1 MKRLSLLLTWIFLM
15 PFLLFPAQANMAA
28 PQKEDVGS
36 SITFEKNQ
44 QLAVLSQV
52 LDIQVQGSQATI
64 TACYTMKNTTQEEV
78 TTETMFLSP
87 NVEESGT
94 QVTVGGQEVPF
105 SVEHYG
111 ISYDTRI
118 TTQDWRYAVLSPGDE
133 ENHAPGEQVDS
144 ITFEMT
150 FAPEEEYDVVVSYVY
165 RLGGYPDLDYNTK
178 YGRIHYYLAPAAMWK
193 DFGNLTVHLQLD
205 EALPV
210 LKESNLDFEKVG
222 KREYQYTSSTLPEEN
237 LEITIDESWFQTIFS
252 TLRNPYL
259 PMMLLMFSPFLLI
272 LLLTILFFLWR
283 RRKKKNKQA

>member
-1 MKRLSLLLTWIFLM
+1 MKRLPLLLIWIFLM

-52 LDIQVQGSQATI
+52 LDIQVQGSQAAI

-105 SVEHYG
+105 SVERYG

-118 TTQDWRYAVLSPGDE
+118 ATQDWRYAVLSPGDG
-133 ENHAPGEQVDS
+133 ENTAPGEQVDS

-150 FAPEEEYDVVVSYVY
+150 FQPEEQLDVIVSYRY
-165 RLGGYPDLDYNTK
+165 RLGGYPDLDFNAK
-178 YGRIHYYLAPAAMWK
+178 YGRIRYYLAPAAMWK
-193 DFGNLTVHLQLD
+193 DFGNLTIHLQLD
-205 EALPV
+205 NAMPV

-222 KREYQYTSSTLPEEN
+222 KGEYQYSSPALPEGN
-237 LEITIDESWFQTIFS
+237 LEITIDENWFQTIFS
-252 TLRNPYL
+252 ILRNPYL
-259 PMMLLMFSPFLLI
+259 PMMLLMFSPLLLI
-272 LLLTILFFLWR
+272 LLLAVLFFLWR
-283 RRKKKNKQA
+283 RKKKKKSL

>member
-1 MKRLSLLLTWIFLM
+1 MKRLSLLLIWIFLM
-15 PFLLFPAQANMAA
+15 PFLLFPARANMAA
-28 PQKEDVGS
+28 PQKENVGS

-52 LDIQVQGSQATI
+52 LDIQVQGSQAAI

-105 SVEHYG
+105 SVERYG
-111 ISYDTRI
+111 IDYDTRI
-118 TTQDWRYAVLSPGDE
+118 ATQDWRYAVLSPGDGE
-133 ENHAPGEQVDS
+133 TGAPGEQVDS

-150 FAPEEEYDVVVSYVY
+150 FQPEEQLDVIVSYRY
-165 RLGGYPDLDYNTK
+165 RLGGYPDLDFNAK

-193 DFGNLTVHLQLD
+193 DFGNLTIHLQLD
-205 EALPV
+205 ETMPV

-222 KREYQYTSSTLPEEN
+222 KREYQYSSPTLPEGN
-237 LEITIDESWFQTIFS
+237 LEITIDENWFQTIFS

-259 PMMLLMFSPFLLI
+259 PMMLMMFSPLLLI
-272 LLLTILFFLWR
+272 LLLAVLFFLWR